1 VTVTRDKE
9 LSFVGKMTKSFLYFA
24 YGSNLLAQRIHVN
37 NPSAVR
43 KEIGK
48 LEASTSTQKT
58 YYAIESTNVYKLDEG
73 IEANGY
79 THNRKKCMLKSAF
92 SMCLSV

>member
-9 LSFVGKMTKSFLYFA
+9 LSFLDKMTKSFLYFA

-48 LEASTSTQKT
+48 LEVRASTQKT
-58 YYAIESTNVYKLDEG
+58 YYAIESTNIYIG
-73 IEANGY
+73 
-79 THNRKKCMLKSAF
+79 
-92 SMCLSV
+92 